1 MMTALQ
7 QWVAD
12 GLVALGLL
20 FITGAIIGMYRLPS
34 VLTRVHAAGAVP
46 FGAVLVI
53 IGATL
58 ATGDVQLVLRGLL
71 VSAFLMLT
79 VPSSA
84 HAIAW
89 LAEGRP
95 EVAHEEARSR
105 GSHGHGRKDAPP
117 EPPGR

>member
-1 MMTALQ
+1 MMAALH

-12 GLVALGLL
+12 ALVALGLL
-20 FITGAIIGMYRLPS
+20 FITCAVIGMYRLPS

-46 FGAVLVI
+46 FGGVMVI

-58 ATGDVQLVLRGLL
+58 ATGDGWLLLRGLL
-71 VSAFLMLT
+71 VAAFLMLT
-79 VPSSA
+79 IPSSA

-95 EVAHEEARSR
+95 ELAHDKARR
-105 GSHGHGRKDAPP
+105 GLLGHGRQPSEP
-117 EPPGR
+117 EPPGRQ

>member
-1 MMTALQ
+1 MTAALL

-20 FITGAIIGMYRLPS
+20 FITAAIIGMYRLPS

-46 FGAVLVI
+46 FGGALVI

-58 ATGDVQLVLRGLL
+58 ATADGWLLARGLL
-71 VSAFLMLT
+71 VAAFLMLT
-79 VPSSA
+79 IPSSA

-89 LAEGRP
+89 LAEKRPELAHDKARRGRP
-95 EVAHEEARSR
+95 GAEAR
-105 GSHGHGRKDAPP
+105 AP
-117 EPPGR
+117 EPPGPR

>member
-1 MMTALQ
+1 MMAALL
-7 QWVAD
+7 QWVSG

-20 FITGAIIGMYRLPS
+20 LITCAVIGMYRLPS

-46 FGAVLVI
+46 FGGALVI

-58 ATGDVQLVLRGLL
+58 ATGEGWLLLRGLL
-71 VSAFLMLT
+71 VAAFLMLT
-79 VPSSA
+79 IPSSA

-95 EVAHEEARSR
+95 EQAHEKARR
-105 GSHGHGRKDAPP
+105 GRGKQDRAP
-117 EPPGR
+117 EPPGG

>member
-1 MMTALQ
+1 MLSSLLQWTAD
-7 QWVAD
+7 A
-12 GLVALGLL
+12 LVALGLL

-46 FGAVLVI
+46 FGAVLVV

-58 ATGDVQLVLRGLL
+58 ATGDTRLILRGLL
-71 VSAFLMLT
+71 VAAFLMLT
-79 VPSSA
+79 IPSSA

-95 EVAHEEARSR
+95 DTAHEPTRQRHLFAR
-105 GSHGHGRKDAPP
+105 KAPP
-117 EPPGR
+117 PKPPTPP